1 MQTPGGWR
9 LERGVHVRR
18 RRVGEHERGE
28 RAATNGVC
36 SSPSTPVIVRAR
48 TRVDRCAGAAS
59 WPCSRAQNG
68 STAGRNRARLPTGL
82 LELPKSGCAGSNFHQ
97 SPSTSAS
104 SYPKRRDLTETYLP
118 RPESLPVRNSVFRRA
133 GPEPQISSRVAFMR
147 SRRFIETRGSQRR
160 RSRSAP
166 PSSETERTRRN

>member
-1 MQTPGGWR
+1 M
-9 LERGVHVRR
+9 
-18 RRVGEHERGE
+18 
-28 RAATNGVC
+28 NGVY
-36 SSPSTPVIVRAR
+36 SSPSTPVNRSR
-48 TRVDRCAGAAS
+48 PLRVDRGAGAAS

-68 STAGRNRARLPTGL
+68 STGGRNRARLPTGL
-82 LELPKSGCAGSNFHQ
+82 LELPKSGCAGSNFRY
-97 SPSTSAS
+97 PCSTSAS
-104 SYPKRRDLTETYLP
+104 VYPKRRAFTETYMP

-133 GPEPQISSRVAFMR
+133 GPEPKISSLVAFMR